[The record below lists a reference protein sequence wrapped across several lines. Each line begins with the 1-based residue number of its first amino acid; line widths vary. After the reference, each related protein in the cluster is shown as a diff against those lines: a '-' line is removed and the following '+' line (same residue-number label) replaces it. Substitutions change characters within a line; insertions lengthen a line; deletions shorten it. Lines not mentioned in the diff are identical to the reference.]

1 MSRIKAVNAREIF
14 DSRGNPTVE
23 VDVILDNGITATAAV
38 PSGASTGTR
47 EAVELRDGDK
57 KRLMGKGVLKAVE
70 NVNKVIAPALIGKD
84 SKEQKEIDYL
94 MIKLD
99 GTENKGNLGA
109 NAILGVSM
117 AVAKATAQDQ
127 KLPVFK
133 YLGGKNANRLPLPF
147 LNILNGGKH
156 ADNNVDIQEFM
167 ITPVGA
173 PTFREAFRYAVET
186 YHSLKS
192 VLKSKNHSTAVGD
205 EGGFAPNLSSNEEA
219 IELIIAGIEKAG
231 YKPGKDIAIALDPA
245 ASEFYEDGKYVMKA
259 DNSKLSSEEMVA
271 FYAKLVSKYPIIS
284 IEDGLAENDWNGW
297 KILTQQLGGKIQ
309 LVGDDIF
316 VTNKKIVAE
325 GIKQGI
331 ANSVLIKLNQIG
343 TVTETLETVELSKK
357 EGYTCMFSHRSG
369 ETEDAFLAD
378 VVVATGCGQIKTG
391 APARSERVA
400 KYNQLIRIEERLGN
414 QSIFNGKLS
423 W

>member
-1 MSRIKAVNAREIF
+1 MAKIKSVLGREIF

-23 VDVILDNGITATAAV
+23 VDVVLDNGISVTAAV

-70 NVNKVIAPALIGKD
+70 NVNKIIAPALIGKD
-84 SKEQKEIDYL
+84 SKKQKEIDCL
-94 MIKLD
+94 MIELD
-99 GTENKGNLGA
+99 GTENKGKLGA

-117 AVAKATAQDQ
+117 AVVKASAQDEG
-127 KLPVFK
+127 LPIFQ
-133 YLGGKNANRLPLPF
+133 YLGGKKANRLPLPF

-167 ITPVGA
+167 ITPCGA

-186 YHSLKS
+186 YHNLKS
-192 VLKSKNHSTAVGD
+192 VIKAKGQYTSVGD

-259 DNSKLSSEEMVA
+259 DKSKLSSEEMVSY
-271 FYAKLVSKYPIIS
+271 YAKLVSKYPIVS

-297 KILTQQLGGKIQ
+297 KILTKQLGGKIQ

-343 TVTETLETVELSKK
+343 TVTETLETVELAKK

-378 VVVATGCGQIKTG
+378 IVVATGCGQIKTG

-400 KYNQLIRIEERLGN
+400 KYNQLIRIEEKLGKEAV
-414 QSIFNGKLS
+414 FNGKLS

>member
-1 MSRIKAVNAREIF
+1 MAKIKEIKGREIF

-23 VDVILDNGITATAAV
+23 VDVILDNGIVATAAV

-47 EAVELRDGDK
+47 EAVELRDGDR

-70 NVNKVIAPALIGKD
+70 NVNKIIAPALIGKD

-94 MIKLD
+94 MINLD
-99 GTENKGNLGA
+99 GTENKSKLGA

-127 KLPVFK
+127 KLPIFK
-133 YLGGKNANRLPLPF
+133 YLGGKGANRLPLPF

-167 ITPVGA
+167 ITPCGA
-173 PTFREAFRYAVET
+173 PNFREAFRYAVET

-219 IELIIAGIEKAG
+219 VELIIAGIEKAG

-271 FYAKLVSKYPIIS
+271 YYAKLVSKYPIIS

-297 KILTQQLGGKIQ
+297 KILTKQLGGKIQ

-400 KYNQLIRIEERLGN
+400 KYNQLIRIEEKLGKEAV
-414 QSIFNGKLS
+414 FNGKLS

>member
-1 MSRIKAVNAREIF
+1 MAKIKSVLGREIF

-23 VDVILDNGITATAAV
+23 VDVVLDNGISVTAAV

-70 NVNKVIAPALIGKD
+70 NVNKIIAPALIGKD
-84 SKEQKEIDYL
+84 SKKQKEIDCL
-94 MIKLD
+94 MIELD
-99 GTENKGNLGA
+99 GTENKGKLGA

-117 AVAKATAQDQ
+117 AVVKASAQDEG
-127 KLPVFK
+127 LPIFQ
-133 YLGGKNANRLPLPF
+133 YLGGKKANRLPLPF

-167 ITPVGA
+167 ITPCGA

-186 YHSLKS
+186 YHNLKS
-192 VLKSKNHSTAVGD
+192 VIKAKGQYTSVGD

-259 DNSKLSSEEMVA
+259 DKSKLSSEEMVSY
-271 FYAKLVSKYPIIS
+271 YAKLVSKYPIVS

-297 KILTQQLGGKIQ
+297 KILTKQLGGKIQ

-400 KYNQLIRIEERLGN
+400 KYNQLIRIEEKLGKEAV
-414 QSIFNGKLS
+414 FNGKLS

>member
-1 MSRIKAVNAREIF
+1 MSKIKAVIGREIF

-23 VDVILDNGITATAAV
+23 VDVVLDNGIVSTASV

-57 KRLMGKGVLKAVE
+57 TRLMGKGVLKAVE
-70 NVNKVIAPALIGKD
+70 NVNKIIAPVLIGKD
-84 SKEQKEIDYL
+84 PKQQKEIDL
-94 MIKLD
+94 TMIGLD
-99 GTENKGNLGA
+99 GTENKAKLGA

-117 AVAKATAQDQ
+117 AVAKAQAQNEG
-127 KLPVFK
+127 LPVFK
-133 YLGGKNANRLPLPF
+133 YIGGKGADRLPLPF
-147 LNILNGGKH
+147 LNIMNGGKH

-167 ITPVGA
+167 IAPCGA
-173 PTFREAFRYAVET
+173 MTFREAFRYAVET
-186 YHSLKS
+186 YHQLKA
-192 VLKSKNHSTAVGD
+192 VLKSKGQYTAVGD

-219 IELIIAGIEKAG
+219 IELIITGIEKAG
-231 YKPGKDIAIALDPA
+231 YEPGKDIAIALDPA
-245 ASEFYEDGKYVMKA
+245 ASEFYEDGKYLLKA
-259 DNSKLSSEEMVA
+259 DNKKLSSEEMVSY
-271 FYAKLVSKYPIIS
+271 YAKLVSKYPIIS
-284 IEDGLAENDWNGW
+284 IEDGLAEADWDGW
-297 KILTQQLGGKIQ
+297 KILTKQLGGKIQ

-316 VTNKKIVAE
+316 VTNKKILAE

-343 TVTETLETVELSKK
+343 TVTETLETVELAKK

-391 APARSERVA
+391 APVRSERVA
-400 KYNQLIRIEERLGN
+400 KYNQLLRIEERLGKEAV
-414 QSIFNGKLS
+414 FNGKLS